1 MSILRLEAG
10 QVEWG
15 GRALLD
21 HAELNLEAGE
31 RVGLIGRNGEGKSTL
46 LQVLAG
52 LSALDAG
59 NLWVAPGVHRA
70 YLAQE
75 PELAGGHDLL
85 TAIKSGHPAWRHL
98 QNADADDAH
107 AHALADHHEAWQIDY
122 KAEALRDSLGL
133 PAAGVVS
140 ALSGGQRKRVAI
152 AATLVADPDLLF
164 LDEPTNHLDLPA
176 ILALEQS
183 LLRHRGTLV
192 FITHDRRFLDR
203 LATRIIE
210 LDRGILRSFPGTF
223 AAYQSRKAEVLAA
236 EAAADSRLEGQ
247 LAEEEAWL
255 RQGVKARA
263 KRNQGRLRRLEGL
276 RDERASRRQQQ
287 GQATLQ
293 ISTADRS
300 GALIAE
306 LDHVSFAYK
315 GRPVIRDF
323 STRIERGDRV
333 GIIGPNGAGKTTL
346 LRLILGELE
355 PQEGTIRRGTK
366 QEVAYFD
373 QMRSTLD
380 PESRVLDAIADGN
393 DFIEINGERRHV
405 LSYLQDFLFPPSRAR
420 GLIKALSGGERARL
434 LLARLFARPANILV
448 LDEPTND
455 LDLETL
461 EVLEERLQSYSG
473 TLFLVSHDR
482 DFLDNVVTQVI
493 AFGEDGQIS
502 QNAGGYEDW
511 LRWQTES
518 RRPAKSTESGGG
530 KGSGKRDGGGKGK
543 KSAMSYKETQDLA
556 ILPAQIEALEKEQS
570 EIAAVL
576 ALPETYQNPERLREV
591 QASADAIG
599 ASLTKAY
606 GRWEAL
612 EEKAAALTAGS

>member
-1 MSILRLEAG
+1 MAILRLEAG

-21 HAELNLEAGE
+21 HADLNLETGE
-31 RVGLIGRNGEGKSTL
+31 RIGLIGRNGEGKSTL
-46 LQVLAG
+46 LQALAG
-52 LSALDAG
+52 LYPLDGG
-59 NLWVAPGVHRA
+59 NLWIAPGLSRT

-75 PELAGGHDLL
+75 PELDAEHDLL
-85 TAIKSGHPAWRHL
+85 TAIKSGHPAWRQL
-98 QNADADDAH
+98 QQAEAGDTQ
-107 AHALADHHEAWQIDY
+107 AHALADHHDVWQIDY

-133 PAAGVVS
+133 PAEGVIS

-152 AATLVADPDLLF
+152 AAAMVSEPDILF
-164 LDEPTNHLDLPA
+164 FDEPTNHLDLPA

-183 LLRHRGTLV
+183 LLRYRGTLV

-203 LATRIIE
+203 LATRIVE
-210 LDRGILRSFPGTF
+210 LDRGILRSFPGSF
-223 AAYQSRKAEVLAA
+223 GEYQARKAEVLAA
-236 EAAADSRLEGQ
+236 EAAADNRLEGQ

-263 KRNQGRLRRLEGL
+263 KRNQGRLRRLESL
-276 RDERASRRQQQ
+276 REERASRRQQQ
-287 GQATLQ
+287 GQASLQ
-293 ISTADRS
+293 ISTAERS

-306 LDHVSFAYK
+306 LEQVSFHYAQ
-315 GRPVIRDF
+315 RPIIRNF

-355 PQEGTIRRGTK
+355 PQEGKIRRGTK

-373 QMRSTLD
+373 QMRATLD
-380 PESRVLDAIADGN
+380 PESRVVDAIADGN

-405 LSYLQDFLFPPSRAR
+405 LGYLQDFLFPPSRAR

-461 EVLEERLQSYSG
+461 EVLEERLQNYTG

-493 AFGEDGQIS
+493 AFGEEGQLT

-511 LRWQTES
+511 IRWQTEIQRAAS
-518 RRPAKSTESGGG
+518 KTVENS
-530 KGSGKRDGGGKGK
+530 SGKNASKRDNSK
-543 KSAMSYKETQDLA
+543 KPALSYKETQELA
-556 ILPAQIEALEKEQS
+556 QLPAQIEKLEQEQ
-570 EIAAVL
+570 EDLAATL
-576 ALPETYQNPERLREV
+576 TLPETYQNPEKLKEV
-591 QASADAIG
+591 QAQAEQMTSA
-599 ASLTKAY
+599 LQQAY
-606 GRWEAL
+606 TRWELL
-612 EEKAAALTAGS
+612 EAKAAASAEAAG

>member
-21 HAELNLEAGE
+21 HAELNLEASE
-31 RVGLIGRNGEGKSTL
+31 RIGVIGRNGEGKSTL

-52 LSALDAG
+52 LAPLDAG
-59 NLWVAPGVHRA
+59 TLWVAPGIHRA

-75 PELAGGHDLL
+75 PELTGEHDLL

-98 QNADADDAH
+98 QDADADDTH

-133 PAAGVVS
+133 PAAGAVS
-140 ALSGGQRKRVAI
+140 TLSGGQRKRVAI
-152 AATLVADPDLLF
+152 AATLVAEPDLLF

-176 ILALEQS
+176 ILTLEQS

-210 LDRGILRSFPGTF
+210 LDRGTLRSFPGTF

-276 RDERASRRQQQ
+276 REERASRRQRQ

-300 GALIAE
+300 GVLIAE

-315 GRPVIRDF
+315 ERPVIRDF

-346 LRLILGELE
+346 LRLILGELA
-355 PQEGTIRRGTK
+355 PQQGSIRRGTK

-373 QMRSTLD
+373 QMRAALD
-380 PESRVLDAIADGN
+380 PESRVADAIADGN

-405 LSYLQDFLFPPSRAR
+405 LGYLQDFLFPPDRAR
-420 GLIKALSGGERARL
+420 GLVKALSGGERARL
-434 LLARLFARPANILV
+434 LLARLFTRPANILV

-461 EVLEERLQSYSG
+461 EILEERLLSYPG

-493 AFGEDGQIS
+493 AFGEEGQLS

-511 LRWQTES
+511 SRWQETLQRQTRAATS
-518 RRPAKSTESGGG
+518 PAP
-530 KGSGKRDGGGKGK
+530 KGAGKRDGGKGK
-543 KSAMSYKETQDLA
+543 KSAMSYKETQELVA
-556 ILPAQIEALEKEQS
+556 LPAHIEALEKEQR
-570 EIAAVL
+570 EIAS
-576 ALPETYQNPERLREV
+576 ALGQVEIYQDPGRLRDV
-591 QASADAIG
+591 QTRADAVS
-599 ASLTKAY
+599 AALAATYA
-606 GRWEAL
+606 RWEAL
-612 EEKAAALTAGS
+612 EEKAASTAVDS

>member
-31 RVGLIGRNGEGKSTL
+31 RIGLIGRNGEGKSTL

-52 LSALDAG
+52 LGALDAG
-59 NLWVAPGVHRA
+59 NLWVAPGIHRA

-75 PELAGGHDLL
+75 PELAGEHDLL

-98 QNADADDAH
+98 QNADADD

-276 RDERASRRQQQ
+276 REERASRRQQQ

-300 GALIAE
+300 GVLIAE

-315 GRPVIRDF
+315 GHPVIRDF

-355 PQEGTIRRGTK
+355 PREGTIRRGTK

-373 QMRSTLD
+373 QMRAALD

-405 LSYLQDFLFPPSRAR
+405 LSYLQDFLFPPGRAR

-461 EVLEERLQSYSG
+461 EILEERLQSYAG
-473 TLFLVSHDR
+473 TLFLISHDR

-518 RRPAKSTESGGG
+518 RRPGKSTESSGG
-530 KGSGKRDGGGKGK
+530 KGSGKRDGGRGK
-543 KSAMSYKETQDLA
+543 KSAMSYKETQELA
-556 ILPAQIEALEKEQS
+556 TLPVQIEALEKEQG
-570 EIAAVL
+570 EIAATL

-591 QASADAIG
+591 QARADTVST
-599 ASLTKAY
+599 SLTKAY
-606 GRWEAL
+606 GRWESL
-612 EEKAAALTAGS
+612 EKKAAALAADS

>member
-52 LSALDAG
+52 LCPLDAG
-59 NLWVAPGVHRA
+59 TLWVAPGVRRA

-75 PELAGGHDLL
+75 PELAGEHDLL

-107 AHALADHHEAWQIDY
+107 AHALADHHDAWQIDY

-133 PAAGVVS
+133 PTEGMVS

-152 AATLVADPDLLF
+152 AATLVAEPDLLF

-192 FITHDRRFLDR
+192 FVTHDRRFLDR

-276 RDERASRRQQQ
+276 REERASRRQQQ

-306 LDHVSFAYK
+306 LDHVSFAYE
-315 GRPVIRDF
+315 GRPVIWIIRVPPGW
-323 STRIERGDRV
+323 RGVTTNGYRV
-333 GIIGPNGAGKTTL
+333 
-346 LRLILGELE
+346 
-355 PQEGTIRRGTK
+355 RRAVKRCWWTGRAK
-366 QEVAYFD
+366 CFMFWV
-373 QMRSTLD
+373 R
-380 PESRVLDAIADGN
+380 G
-393 DFIEINGERRHV
+393 RR
-405 LSYLQDFLFPPSRAR
+405 Q
-420 GLIKALSGGERARL
+420 
-434 LLARLFARPANILV
+434 RPA
-448 LDEPTND
+448 T
-455 LDLETL
+455 TC
-461 EVLEERLQSYSG
+461 
-473 TLFLVSHDR
+473 T
-482 DFLDNVVTQVI
+482 
-493 AFGEDGQIS
+493 
-502 QNAGGYEDW
+502 
-511 LRWQTES
+511 
-518 RRPAKSTESGGG
+518 
-530 KGSGKRDGGGKGK
+530 
-543 KSAMSYKETQDLA
+543 
-556 ILPAQIEALEKEQS
+556 
-570 EIAAVL
+570 
-576 ALPETYQNPERLREV
+576 
-591 QASADAIG
+591 
-599 ASLTKAY
+599 
-606 GRWEAL
+606 
-612 EEKAAALTAGS
+612 

>member
-52 LSALDAG
+52 LCPLDAG
-59 NLWVAPGVHRA
+59 TLWVAPGVRRA

-75 PELAGGHDLL
+75 PELAGEHDLL

-107 AHALADHHEAWQIDY
+107 AHALADHHDAWQIDY

-133 PAAGVVS
+133 PTEGMVS

-152 AATLVADPDLLF
+152 AATLVAEPDLLF

-192 FITHDRRFLDR
+192 FVTHDRRFLDR

-210 LDRGILRSFPGTF
+210 LDRGTLRSFPGTF

-276 RDERASRRQQQ
+276 REERASRRQQQ

-306 LDHVSFAYK
+306 LDHVSFAYE

-373 QMRSTLD
+373 QMRATLD

-461 EVLEERLQSYSG
+461 EILEERLQSYTG

-518 RRPAKSTESGGG
+518 RRLAKPAESGGG
-530 KGSGKRDGGGKGK
+530 KGSGKRDGGKGK
-543 KSAMSYKETQDLA
+543 KSAMSYKET
-556 ILPAQIEALEKEQS
+556 
-570 EIAAVL
+570 
-576 ALPETYQNPERLREV
+576 
-591 QASADAIG
+591 
-599 ASLTKAY
+599 
-606 GRWEAL
+606 
-612 EEKAAALTAGS
+612 

>member
-21 HAELNLEAGE
+21 HADLNLDAGE

-52 LSALDAG
+52 QCALDGG
-59 NLWVAPGVHRA
+59 NVWVAPGLTRA

-75 PELAGGHDLL
+75 PELNAEHDLL

-98 QNADADDAH
+98 QNAEAGDAQ
-107 AHALADHHEAWQIDY
+107 AHALADHHDAWQIDY
-122 KAEALRDSLGL
+122 KAESLRDSLGL
-133 PAAGVVS
+133 PTEGSVS

-152 AATLVADPDLLF
+152 AATLVAEPDILF
-164 LDEPTNHLDLPA
+164 FDEPTNHLDLPA

-183 LLRHRGTLV
+183 LLRYRGTLI

-210 LDRGILRSFPGTF
+210 LDRGILRSFPGSF
-223 AAYQSRKAEVLAA
+223 AAYQTRKAEVLAA
-236 EAAADSRLEGQ
+236 EAAAENRLEGT

-276 RDERASRRQQQ
+276 REERANRRQQQ
-287 GQATLQ
+287 GQAGLQ
-293 ISTADRS
+293 ISTAERS

-306 LDHVSFAYK
+306 LDQVSFHY
-315 GRPVIRDF
+315 GERPIIRDF

-355 PQEGTIRRGTK
+355 PQQGRVRRGTK

-373 QMRSTLD
+373 QMRAALD
-380 PESRVLDAIADGN
+380 PESRVVDAIADGN

-405 LSYLQDFLFPPSRAR
+405 LGYLQDFLFPPSRAR

-461 EVLEERLQSYSG
+461 EVLEERLQNYTG

-493 AFGEDGQIS
+493 AFGEHGNLT

-511 LRWQTES
+511 LRWQAETQ
-518 RRPAKSTESGGG
+518 RAAKSVDSTTG
-530 KGSGKRDGGGKGK
+530 
-543 KSAMSYKETQDLA
+543 KSAAKKEGTKKPALSYKETQELKT
-556 ILPAQIEALEKEQS
+556 LPAEIEALEKEQE
-570 EIAAVL
+570 EIAQIL
-576 ALPETYQNPERLREV
+576 ILPETYQDAEKLKALQTR
-591 QASADAIG
+591 ADHLARK
-599 ASLTKAY
+599 LLKTY
-606 GRWEAL
+606 ERWEAL
-612 EEKAAALTAGS
+612 EAKATEINVSKV

>member
-21 HAELNLEAGE
+21 HADLNLEAGE
-31 RVGLIGRNGEGKSTL
+31 RIGLIGRNGEGKSTL

-52 LSALDAG
+52 LYVLDGG
-59 NLWVAPGVHRA
+59 NLWVAPGLSRS

-75 PELAGGHDLL
+75 PALDADHDLL
-85 TAIKSGHPAWRHL
+85 TAIKSGHPAWQQL
-98 QNADADDAH
+98 QNAEAGDAH
-107 AHALADHHEAWQIDY
+107 AHALAEHHDVWQIDY

-133 PAAGVVS
+133 PVEGVVS

-152 AATLVADPDLLF
+152 AAAMVSEPDILF
-164 LDEPTNHLDLPA
+164 FDEPTNHLDLPA

-183 LLRHRGTLV
+183 LLRYRGTLV

-203 LATRIIE
+203 LATRIVE
-210 LDRGILRSFPGTF
+210 LDRGTLRSFPGSF
-223 AAYQSRKAEVLAA
+223 AEYQARKAEVLAA
-236 EAAADSRLEGQ
+236 EATAEHRLEGQ

-263 KRNQGRLRRLEGL
+263 KRNQGRLRRLESL
-276 RDERASRRQQQ
+276 REERASRRQQQ
-287 GQATLQ
+287 GQASLQ
-293 ISTADRS
+293 ISTAERS

-306 LDHVSFAYK
+306 LEQVSFDYESS
-315 GRPVIRDF
+315 PIIRNF

-355 PQEGTIRRGTK
+355 PQQGQIRRGTK

-373 QMRSTLD
+373 QMRATLD
-380 PESRVLDAIADGN
+380 PETRVVDAIADGN

-405 LSYLQDFLFPPSRAR
+405 LGYLQDFLFPPSRAR

-461 EVLEERLQSYSG
+461 EILEERLQNYTG

-493 AFGEDGQIS
+493 AFGEEGQLT

-511 LRWQTES
+511 LRWQAEIQ
-518 RRPAKSTESGGG
+518 RVN
-530 KGSGKRDGGGKGK
+530 
-543 KSAMSYKETQDLA
+543 KSAENAPGKSANRRDNTKKMALSYKETQELST
-556 ILPAQIEALEKEQS
+556 LPAQIETLENEQTALATTL
-570 EIAAVL
+570 AA
-576 ALPETYQNPERLREV
+576 PETYQNPEKLRV
-591 QASADAIG
+591 IQMQAEQVAQQ
-599 ASLTKAY
+599 LQKAY
-606 GRWEAL
+606 ARWELL
-612 EEKAAALTAGS
+612 EAKAAAITSA

>member
-52 LSALDAG
+52 LCPLDAG
-59 NLWVAPGVHRA
+59 TLWVAPGVRRA

-75 PELAGGHDLL
+75 PELAGEHDLL

-107 AHALADHHEAWQIDY
+107 AHALADHHDAWQIDY
-122 KAEALRDSLGL
+122 KAESLRDSLGL
-133 PAAGVVS
+133 PTGGIVS

-152 AATLVADPDLLF
+152 AATLVAEPDLLF

-192 FITHDRRFLDR
+192 FVTHDRRFLDR

-276 RDERASRRQQQ
+276 REERASRRQQQ

-306 LDHVSFAYK
+306 LDHVSFAYE

-373 QMRSTLD
+373 QMRATLD

-461 EVLEERLQSYSG
+461 EILEERLQSYAG

-518 RRPAKSTESGGG
+518 RRLAKPAESGGG
-530 KGSGKRDGGGKGK
+530 KGSGKRDGGKGK
-543 KSAMSYKETQDLA
+543 KSAMSYKETQELA
-556 ILPAQIEALEKEQS
+556 TLPVQIEVLEKEEG
-570 EIAAVL
+570 EIAATL

-591 QASADAIG
+591 QARADVIS

-612 EEKAAALTAGS
+612 EEKAAAQTAES

>member
-21 HAELNLEAGE
+21 HADLNLEAGE
-31 RVGLIGRNGEGKSTL
+31 RIGLIGRNGEGKSTL

-52 LSALDAG
+52 LGALDAG
-59 NLWVAPGVHRA
+59 NLWVAPGIHRA

-75 PELAGGHDLL
+75 PELAGEHDLL
-85 TAIKSGHPAWRHL
+85 TAIKSGHPTWRHL

-133 PAAGVVS
+133 PAEGVVS

-300 GALIAE
+300 GVLIAE

-373 QMRSTLD
+373 QMRATLD

-405 LSYLQDFLFPPSRAR
+405 LSYLQDFLFPPGRAR

-461 EVLEERLQSYSG
+461 EILEERLQSYAG
-473 TLFLVSHDR
+473 TLFLISHDR

-518 RRPAKSTESGGG
+518 RRPEKSTESSGG
-530 KGSGKRDGGGKGK
+530 KGSGKRDGGRGK
-543 KSAMSYKETQDLA
+543 KSAMSYKETQELA
-556 ILPAQIEALEKEQS
+556 TLPVQIEALEKEQG
-570 EIAAVL
+570 EIAATL
-576 ALPETYQNPERLREV
+576 ALPETYQNPERLREM
-591 QASADAIG
+591 QARADTVST
-599 ASLTKAY
+599 SLTKAY
-606 GRWEAL
+606 GRWESL
-612 EEKAAALTAGS
+612 EEKAAALAADS

>member
-31 RVGLIGRNGEGKSTL
+31 RIGLIGRNGEGKSTL

-52 LSALDAG
+52 LGALDAG
-59 NLWVAPGVHRA
+59 NLWVAPGIHRA

-75 PELAGGHDLL
+75 PELAGEHDLL

-98 QNADADDAH
+98 QNADADD

-276 RDERASRRQQQ
+276 REERASRRQQQ

-306 LDHVSFAYK
+306 LDHVSFAYE

-355 PQEGTIRRGTK
+355 PREGTIRRGTK

-373 QMRSTLD
+373 QMRAALD

-393 DFIEINGERRHV
+393 EFIEINGERRHV
-405 LSYLQDFLFPPSRAR
+405 LSYLQDFLFPPGRAR

-461 EVLEERLQSYSG
+461 EILEERLQSYAG
-473 TLFLVSHDR
+473 TLFLISHDR

-518 RRPAKSTESGGG
+518 RRPERSTESSGA
-530 KGSGKRDGGGKGK
+530 KGSGKRDGGRGK
-543 KSAMSYKETQDLA
+543 KSAMSYKETQELA
-556 ILPAQIEALEKEQS
+556 TLPVQIEALEKEQG
-570 EIAAVL
+570 EIAATL
-576 ALPETYQNPERLREV
+576 ALPETYQNPERLREM
-591 QASADAIG
+591 QARADTVST
-599 ASLTKAY
+599 SLTKAY
-606 GRWEAL
+606 GRWESL
-612 EEKAAALTAGS
+612 EEKAAALAADS

>member
-15 GRALLD
+15 GRAVLD

-31 RVGLIGRNGEGKSTL
+31 RIGLIGRNGEGKSTL

-52 LSALDAG
+52 LGALDAG
-59 NLWVAPGVHRA
+59 NLWVAPGIHRA

-75 PELAGGHDLL
+75 PELAGEHDLL
-85 TAIKSGHPAWRHL
+85 TAIKSGHPTWRHL
-98 QNADADDAH
+98 QHADADDAH

-133 PAAGVVS
+133 PAEGVVS

-152 AATLVADPDLLF
+152 AATLVAEPDLLF

-223 AAYQSRKAEVLAA
+223 TDYQSRKAEVLAA

-276 RDERASRRQQQ
+276 REERASRRQQQ

-300 GALIAE
+300 GVLIAE

-373 QMRSTLD
+373 QMRATLD

-405 LSYLQDFLFPPSRAR
+405 LSYLQDFLFPPGRAR

-461 EVLEERLQSYSG
+461 EILEERLQSYAG
-473 TLFLVSHDR
+473 TLFLISHDR

-518 RRPAKSTESGGG
+518 RRPERSTESSGA
-530 KGSGKRDGGGKGK
+530 KGSGKRDGGRGK
-543 KSAMSYKETQDLA
+543 KSAMSYKETQELA
-556 ILPAQIEALEKEQS
+556 MLPAQIEALEKEQG

-591 QASADAIG
+591 QARADAVST
-599 ASLTKAY
+599 SLTKAY
-606 GRWEAL
+606 GRWESL
-612 EEKAAALTAGS
+612 EEKAAALAADS

>member
-1 MSILRLEAG
+1 MAILRLEAG

-21 HAELNLEAGE
+21 HADLNIEAGE
-31 RVGLIGRNGEGKSTL
+31 RIGLIGRNGEGKSTL
-46 LQVLAG
+46 LQALAG
-52 LSALDAG
+52 LYPLDGG
-59 NLWVAPGVHRA
+59 NLWIAPGLSRA

-75 PELAGGHDLL
+75 PELEAGHDLL
-85 TAIKSGHPAWRHL
+85 TAIKSGHPAWRQL
-98 QNADADDAH
+98 QQAEAGDTQ
-107 AHALADHHEAWQIDY
+107 AHALADHHDVWQIDY

-133 PAAGVVS
+133 PAEGVIS
-140 ALSGGQRKRVAI
+140 ALSGGLRKRVAI
-152 AATLVADPDLLF
+152 AAAMVSEPDILF
-164 LDEPTNHLDLPA
+164 FDEPTNHLDLPA

-183 LLRHRGTLV
+183 LLRYRGTLV

-203 LATRIIE
+203 LTTRIVE
-210 LDRGILRSFPGTF
+210 LDRGILRSFPGSF
-223 AAYQSRKAEVLAA
+223 GEYQARKAEVLAA
-236 EAAADSRLEGQ
+236 EAAADNRLEGQ

-263 KRNQGRLRRLEGL
+263 KRNQGRLRRLESL
-276 RDERASRRQQQ
+276 REERASRRQQQ
-287 GQATLQ
+287 GQASLQ
-293 ISTADRS
+293 ISTAERS

-306 LDHVSFAYK
+306 LEQVSFHYAQ
-315 GRPVIRDF
+315 RPIIRNF

-355 PQEGTIRRGTK
+355 PQEGKIRRGTK

-373 QMRSTLD
+373 QMRATLD
-380 PESRVLDAIADGN
+380 PESRVVDAIADGN

-405 LSYLQDFLFPPSRAR
+405 LGYLQDFLFPPSRAR

-461 EVLEERLQSYSG
+461 EVLEERLQNYTG

-493 AFGEDGQIS
+493 AFGEEGQLT

-511 LRWQTES
+511 IRWQTEIQRAAS
-518 RRPAKSTESGGG
+518 KTVESS
-530 KGSGKRDGGGKGK
+530 SGKNASKRENSK
-543 KSAMSYKETQDLA
+543 KPALSYKETQELA
-556 ILPAQIEALEKEQS
+556 QLPAQIEKLEQDQERL
-570 EIAAVL
+570 AATL
-576 ALPETYQNPERLREV
+576 TLPETYQNPEKLKAL
-591 QASADAIG
+591 QAQAEQMTSA
-599 ASLTKAY
+599 LQQAY
-606 GRWEAL
+606 TRWELL
-612 EEKAAALTAGS
+612 EAKAAASAEASG

>member
-31 RVGLIGRNGEGKSTL
+31 RIGLIGRNGEGKSTL

-52 LSALDAG
+52 LGALDAG
-59 NLWVAPGVHRA
+59 NLWVAPGIHRA

-75 PELAGGHDLL
+75 PELAGEHDLL
-85 TAIKSGHPAWRHL
+85 TAIKSGHPTWRHL

-133 PAAGVVS
+133 PAEGVVS

-152 AATLVADPDLLF
+152 AATLVAEPDLLF

-192 FITHDRRFLDR
+192 FVTHDRRFLDR

-276 RDERASRRQQQ
+276 REERASRRQQQ
-287 GQATLQ
+287 GHATLQ

-306 LDHVSFAYK
+306 LDHVSFAYG

-373 QMRSTLD
+373 QMRAALD

-405 LSYLQDFLFPPSRAR
+405 LSYLQDFLFPPGRAR

-461 EVLEERLQSYSG
+461 EILEERLQSYAG
-473 TLFLVSHDR
+473 TLFLISHDR

-518 RRPAKSTESGGG
+518 RRLAKPAEGGGG
-530 KGSGKRDGGGKGK
+530 KGSGKHDGGKGK
-543 KSAMSYKETQDLA
+543 KSAMSYKETQELA
-556 ILPAQIEALEKEQS
+556 TLPVQIEVLEKEEG
-570 EIAAVL
+570 EIAATL

-591 QASADAIG
+591 QARADAVS

-612 EEKAAALTAGS
+612 EEKAAQAAEF

>member
-31 RVGLIGRNGEGKSTL
+31 RIGLIGRNGEGKSTL

-52 LSALDAG
+52 LGALDAG
-59 NLWVAPGVHRA
+59 NLWVAPGIHRA

-75 PELAGGHDLL
+75 PELAGEHDLL

-98 QNADADDAH
+98 QNADADD

-276 RDERASRRQQQ
+276 REERASRRQQQ

-300 GALIAE
+300 GVLIAE

-315 GRPVIRDF
+315 GHPVIRDF

-355 PQEGTIRRGTK
+355 PREGTIRRGTK
-366 QEVAYFD
+366 QEIAYFD
-373 QMRSTLD
+373 QMRATLD

-405 LSYLQDFLFPPSRAR
+405 LSYLQDFLFPPGRAR

-461 EVLEERLQSYSG
+461 EILEERLQSYAG
-473 TLFLVSHDR
+473 TLFLISHDR

-518 RRPAKSTESGGG
+518 RRPGKSTESSGG
-530 KGSGKRDGGGKGK
+530 KGSGKRDGGRGK
-543 KSAMSYKETQDLA
+543 KSAMSYKETQELA
-556 ILPAQIEALEKEQS
+556 TLPVQIEALEKEQG
-570 EIAAVL
+570 EIAATL

-591 QASADAIG
+591 QARADTVST
-599 ASLTKAY
+599 SLTKAY
-606 GRWEAL
+606 GRWESL
-612 EEKAAALTAGS
+612 EKKAAALAADS

>member
-21 HAELNLEAGE
+21 HADLNLEAGE
-31 RVGLIGRNGEGKSTL
+31 RIGLIGRNGEGKSTL

-52 LSALDAG
+52 LYVLDGG
-59 NLWVAPGVHRA
+59 NLWVAPGLSRS

-75 PELAGGHDLL
+75 PALDADHDLL
-85 TAIKSGHPAWRHL
+85 TAIKSGHPAWQQL
-98 QNADADDAH
+98 QNAEAGDAH
-107 AHALADHHEAWQIDY
+107 AHALAEHHDVWQIDY

-133 PAAGVVS
+133 PVEGVVS

-152 AATLVADPDLLF
+152 AAAMVSEPDILF
-164 LDEPTNHLDLPA
+164 FDEPTNHLDLPA

-183 LLRHRGTLV
+183 LLRYRGTLV

-203 LATRIIE
+203 LATRIVE
-210 LDRGILRSFPGTF
+210 LDRGTLRSFPGSF
-223 AAYQSRKAEVLAA
+223 AEYQARKAEVLAA
-236 EAAADSRLEGQ
+236 EATAEHRLEGQ

-263 KRNQGRLRRLEGL
+263 KRNQGRLRRLESL
-276 RDERASRRQQQ
+276 REERASRRQQQ
-287 GQATLQ
+287 GQASLQ
-293 ISTADRS
+293 ISTAERS

-306 LDHVSFAYK
+306 LEQVSFDYES
-315 GRPVIRDF
+315 RPIIRNF

-355 PQEGTIRRGTK
+355 PQQGQIRRGTK

-373 QMRSTLD
+373 QMRATLD
-380 PESRVLDAIADGN
+380 PETRVVDAIADGN

-405 LSYLQDFLFPPSRAR
+405 LGYLQDFLFPPSRAR

-461 EVLEERLQSYSG
+461 EILEERLQNYTG

-493 AFGEDGQIS
+493 AFGEEGQLT

-511 LRWQTES
+511 LRWQAEIQ
-518 RRPAKSTESGGG
+518 RVN
-530 KGSGKRDGGGKGK
+530 
-543 KSAMSYKETQDLA
+543 KSAENAPGKSANRRDNTKKMALSYKETQELST
-556 ILPAQIEALEKEQS
+556 LPAQIETLENEQTALATTL
-570 EIAAVL
+570 AA
-576 ALPETYQNPERLREV
+576 PETYQNPEKLRV
-591 QASADAIG
+591 IQMQAEQVAQQ
-599 ASLTKAY
+599 LQKAY
-606 GRWEAL
+606 ARWELL
-612 EEKAAALTAGS
+612 EAKAAAITSA

>member
-31 RVGLIGRNGEGKSTL
+31 RIGLIGRNGEGKSTL

-52 LSALDAG
+52 LGALDAG
-59 NLWVAPGVHRA
+59 NLWVAPGIHRA

-75 PELAGGHDLL
+75 PELAGEHDLL
-85 TAIKSGHPAWRHL
+85 TAIKSGHPTWRHL

-133 PAAGVVS
+133 PAEGVVS

-152 AATLVADPDLLF
+152 AATLVAEPDLLF

-223 AAYQSRKAEVLAA
+223 TDYQSRKAEVLAA

-276 RDERASRRQQQ
+276 REERASRRQQQ

-300 GALIAE
+300 GVLIAE

-373 QMRSTLD
+373 QMRATLD

-405 LSYLQDFLFPPSRAR
+405 LSYLQDFLFPPGRAR

-461 EVLEERLQSYSG
+461 EILEERLQSYAG
-473 TLFLVSHDR
+473 TLFLISHDR

-518 RRPAKSTESGGG
+518 RRPEKSTESSGG
-530 KGSGKRDGGGKGK
+530 KGSGKRDGGRGK
-543 KSAMSYKETQDLA
+543 KSAMSYKETQELA
-556 ILPAQIEALEKEQS
+556 MLPAQIEALEKEQG

-591 QASADAIG
+591 QARADAVST
-599 ASLTKAY
+599 SLTKAY
-606 GRWEAL
+606 GRWESL
-612 EEKAAALTAGS
+612 EEKAAALAADS